1 MESAPAPIG
10 ALVRALDYDRYLA
23 VVFAPAPCRE
33 ALFALLAF
41 NQEVARVSEAVSEPM
56 LGRIRLQWWREA
68 LDEIYAGRPARRH
81 AAALPLAAAIRAH
94 HLDRAAFDG
103 LLDAREAD
111 LEPGPP
117 ADLAALERYAAAT
130 DGALTALMLAAA
142 GAASAPALEAARRVG
157 TAWALVGALRAAA
170 HHAAHGRV
178 MLPAD
183 LLTHAG
189 VAAGDV
195 RAGRAFG
202 RYAPAAAPIARR
214 ATGLLAEARN
224 ARRAVPRR
232 ARAVLL
238 TARLADLYL
247 ARLRRGA
254 FDPRDRRL
262 ALSPLRKQAAMLPAA
277 LAGRY

>member
-1 MESAPAPIG
+1 MESAPAALG

-23 VVFAPAPCRE
+23 VVFAPAPRRE

-41 NQEVARVSEAVSEPM
+41 NQEVARVSEAVSEPL
-56 LGRIRLQWWREA
+56 LGRIRLQWWRET

-81 AAALPLAAAIRAH
+81 AVALPLAAAIRAH
-94 HLDRAAFDG
+94 RLDRAAFDG

-111 LEPGPP
+111 LDPDPP
-117 ADLAALERYAAAT
+117 ADLAALERYATAT
-130 DGALTALMLAAA
+130 DGALTALMLADA
-142 GAASAPALEAARRVG
+142 GVAPAPALEVARRVG
-157 TAWALVGALRAAA
+157 TAWALVGTLRAAA

-183 LLTHAG
+183 LLARAG
-189 VAAGDV
+189 VAAGAV

-202 RYAPAAAPIARR
+202 RYASAAAPVAHRAAALLDEARR
-214 ATGLLAEARN
+214 

-247 ARLRRGA
+247 ARLHRA
-254 FDPRDRRL
+254 AYDPRDRRL
-262 ALSPLRKQAAMLPAA
+262 VLSPLRKQTTMLPAA

>member
-1 MESAPAPIG
+1 MESGSIG
-10 ALVRALDYDRYLA
+10 ALVRTLDYDRYLA
-23 VVFAPAPCRE
+23 AVFAPAPCRE

-41 NQEVARVSEAVSEPM
+41 NQEVARISEAVSEPM

-68 LDEIYAGRPARRH
+68 VDDIYAGRPARRH
-81 AAALPLAAAIRAH
+81 AAALPLAATIRTH
-94 HLDRAAFDG
+94 RLDRVAFDG
-103 LLDAREAD
+103 LLDARKAD
-111 LEPGPP
+111 FDPDPP
-117 ADLAALERYAAAT
+117 ANLAALERYAAAT

-142 GAASAPALEAARRVG
+142 GAASEPAREAGRRVG
-157 TAWALVGALRAAA
+157 TAWALVGTLRAAA

-183 LLTHAG
+183 LLARAG
-189 VAAGDV
+189 VAAGEV

-202 RYAPAAAPIARR
+202 RYAAAAAAVARR
-214 ATGLLAEARN
+214 ATELLDEARET
-224 ARRAVPRR
+224 RRAVPRR

-247 ARLRRGA
+247 ARLRRA
-254 FDPRDRRL
+254 AYDPRDRCL
-262 ALSPLRKQAAMLPAA
+262 ALSPLRKQWAMLPAT